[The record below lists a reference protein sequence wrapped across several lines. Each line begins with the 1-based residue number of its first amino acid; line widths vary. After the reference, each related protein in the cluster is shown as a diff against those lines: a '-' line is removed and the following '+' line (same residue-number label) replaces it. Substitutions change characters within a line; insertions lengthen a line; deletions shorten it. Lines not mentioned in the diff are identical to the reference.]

1 MAIVGLPIEYIQKH
15 CYAIHPDVRHT
26 PTIKTEAITGKQ
38 SD

>member
-1 MAIVGLPIEYIQKH
+1 MAIVGLPIGYIQKH
-15 CYAIHPDVRHT
+15 CYAIHPHVRHI